1 MSCIFRSKYVTPSGE
16 ERYAAVTQFEPTDA
30 RRALPC
36 WDEPSLKATFDVTL
50 CVPKDR
56 TALSNMPEKSVKDL
70 GDKREILFE
79 RTPVMSTYL
88 LAFIVGKQ

>member
-1 MSCIFRSKYVTPSGE
+1 M
-16 ERYAAVTQFEPTDA
+16 TQFEPTDA

-36 WDEPSLKATFDVTL
+36 WDEPALKATFGVTL

-70 GDKREILFE
+70 GEKREIVFE
-79 RTPVMSTYL
+79 RTPIMSTYL
-88 LAFIVGKQ
+88 LAFIVGRLLILLSLDIHGLNI